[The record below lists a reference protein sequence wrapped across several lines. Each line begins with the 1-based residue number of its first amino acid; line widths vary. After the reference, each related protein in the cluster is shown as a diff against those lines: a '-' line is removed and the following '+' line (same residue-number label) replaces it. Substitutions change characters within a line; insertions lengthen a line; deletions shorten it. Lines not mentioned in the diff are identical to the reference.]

1 MHINGWQRLWLL
13 ASMIW
18 GVAILAFSGI
28 LQSGGGEAV
37 PSANILFILR
47 LWIVPVVAVYA
58 LGVGVAWVGRGFQV
72 VSK

>member
-13 ASMIW
+13 ASVIW

-28 LQSGGGEAV
+28 LGSGEAV

-47 LWIVPVVAVYA
+47 LWVVPVVAVYA
-58 LGVGVAWVGRGFQV
+58 LGVSIAWVGRGFQAE
-72 VSK
+72 SK